1 MRYSYAITPL
11 DDKLLDA
18 ITTLDKNQIGGTN
31 HAVLSYL
38 QSKWEDSAGMTLIP
52 LRFPTSM
59 AEGVIEFYELSLER
73 LRVIPKNKYAT
84 EDYYELEAPEKF
96 TEVTKIINALDKLD
110 ESLKKEL

>member
-11 DDKLLDA
+11 DELLDA
-18 ITTLDKNQIGGTN
+18 IATLDKNQTGATS

-38 QSKWEDSAGMTLIP
+38 QSKWEDSAGMTLVP

-59 AEGVIEFYELSLER
+59 AAGVIEFYDLSLER
-73 LRVIPKNKYAT
+73 LRVVPKNRYAS